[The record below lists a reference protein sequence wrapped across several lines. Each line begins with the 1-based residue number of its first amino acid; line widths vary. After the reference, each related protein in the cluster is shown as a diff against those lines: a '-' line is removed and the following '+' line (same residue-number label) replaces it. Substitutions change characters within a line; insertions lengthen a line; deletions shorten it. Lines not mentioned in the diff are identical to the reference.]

1 MRSPLIAACLFMLAS
16 AAFAQGDRGTITG
29 VVSDPAGAVV
39 AGAQVEG
46 KNAETG
52 AIYPATTTLAGVY
65 TLSQLPVG
73 TYEVSVTVPGF
84 KKFVRQGLRVEV
96 AQTLGIDISLE
107 VGAASESVT
116 VTGEASMLKTE
127 SADVSHNVTVQTL
140 NDLPM
145 LGTGS
150 SQAGSSGIR
159 NPNNV
164 TLLVPGT
171 FYQANSNVKI
181 NGAPTNSEAFVVEGM
196 DLDRGL
202 AGLDSQVVQRSRPDF
217 LLLQRRAVPRNAEHQ

>member
-1 MRSPLIAACLFMLAS
+1 MRSLSGEVCVFVFAL

-29 VVSDPAGAVV
+29 VVSDPVGAVV
-39 AGAQVEG
+39 VGARVEG
-46 KNAETG
+46 RNVETG
-52 AIYPATTTLAGVY
+52 AIYPATTTQAGVY

-73 TYEVSVTVPGF
+73 AYEVSVAVPGF
-84 KKFVRQGLRVEV
+84 KRFLRQGLRVEV
-96 AQTLGIDISLE
+96 AQTLGIDMTLE

-116 VTGEASMLKTE
+116 VTGEASMLKME

-140 NDLPM
+140 NELPM
-145 LGTGS
+145 LGIGS

-171 FYQANSNVKI
+171 FYQANTNVKI
-181 NGAPTNSEAFVVEGM
+181 NGAPANTQTFVVEGV
-196 DLDRGL
+196 
-202 AGLDSQVVQRSRPDF
+202 DSTNQLGTFAPAEMAC
-217 LLLQRRAVPRNAEHQ
+217 LENASTSST